1 MCFIIYKLFQFDCL
15 NTLPDQIL
23 ENVRVQLT
31 IPEGYVTRAMMA
43 CPKLPYNELSTT
55 FVIVEF
61 PADITSSVGKCLFK
75 RKEK

>member
-1 MCFIIYKLFQFDCL
+1 M
-15 NTLPDQIL
+15 PDQIL

-61 PADITSSVGKCLFK
+61 PADITSSVGKYFWVGK
-75 RKEK
+75 KINRHIKF